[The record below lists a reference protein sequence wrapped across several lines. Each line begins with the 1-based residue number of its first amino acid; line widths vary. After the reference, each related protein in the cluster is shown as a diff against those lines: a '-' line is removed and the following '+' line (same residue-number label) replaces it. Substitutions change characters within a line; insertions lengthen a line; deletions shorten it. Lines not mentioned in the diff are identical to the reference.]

1 MSQDA
6 EGYRILNASPIYW
19 AAINAIQ
26 EFNGKVEQG
35 EAARR
40 EEFKATDARHKT
52 LQTQNA
58 ASQQQIA
65 ELETRL
71 RALEKTLKPLSMA
84 KE

>member
-1 MSQDA
+1 
-6 EGYRILNASPIYW
+6 
-19 AAINAIQ
+19 
-26 EFNGKVEQG
+26 VEQG